1 MACLIFKIGVSMT
14 GKSYSRISRFYSALM
29 LEIIPDG
36 IDISRVACVRGALWF
51 RLGLVLWGWSLKG
64 QLGLFQKLH
73 MAILSSAFSC
83 SLYCCLLPMRT
94 ILNSTSYT

>member
-1 MACLIFKIGVSMT
+1 MACLILKIGVSMT

-51 RLGLVLWGWSLKG
+51 RLGLVLQGWSLKG

-73 MAILSSAFSC
+73 MAILSSAFFARFIVA
-83 SLYCCLLPMRT
+83 YYP
-94 ILNSTSYT
+94 